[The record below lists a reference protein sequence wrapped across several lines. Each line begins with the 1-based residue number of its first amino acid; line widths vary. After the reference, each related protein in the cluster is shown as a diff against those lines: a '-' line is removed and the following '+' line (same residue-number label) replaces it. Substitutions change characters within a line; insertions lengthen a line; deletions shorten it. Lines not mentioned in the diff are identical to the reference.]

1 MVKFILFK
9 WKACKYSFG
18 MSDKNKL
25 ILSSNLFCNANDH
38 SWAEDRPS
46 SVNSYPDLSRTRDLG
61 TSAHIIIYFSANMG
75 RAVGRP
81 FNSNSELAANRAY
94 ELPSDG
100 NLNSELTLIVFQT
113 ARTRNKK
120 KAYLT
125 AEGY

>member
-1 MVKFILFK
+1 
-9 WKACKYSFG
+9 
-18 MSDKNKL
+18 
-25 ILSSNLFCNANDH
+25 
-38 SWAEDRPS
+38 
-46 SVNSYPDLSRTRDLG
+46 
-61 TSAHIIIYFSANMG
+61 MG

-125 AEGY
+125 AGVIKFSSSLK